1 MADNV
6 LIKLVQNVP
15 VTKNEV
21 VIHLLLDNIL
31 KSVDKV
37 YSYIV
42 FKENEF
48 AVQFNISQTD
58 KYNTLLPK
66 TIITD
71 IVKIIQ
77 DWDGD
82 KKGVIGYG
90 QPTID
95 VILEAFDPLVNKLA
109 YKQLEHWK
117 SYEFEDLCQICRLVM
132 ITLYNKGYYLHKRLI
147 EKSFMNEILMQM
159 RNNKYKPIIVSLD
172 DIFYKPLSNSSED
185 LTFADILQDD
195 TNEEREKEEL
205 RREAEHAIFEELK
218 DIIIELIGVRQW
230 NEFYRDYVNKHTTIW
245 SNKILLKIKNH
256 LNTLGLTRGK
266 FNDKYYK

>member
-21 VIHLLLDNIL
+21 VIHLSLDNVL
-31 KSVDKV
+31 KNVDKV

-42 FKENEF
+42 FKQDEF
-48 AVQFNISQTD
+48 VVQFNISQTD

-66 TIITD
+66 TIITN

-77 DWDGD
+77 EWDGN
-82 KKGVIGYG
+82 KTGIIGYG

-95 VILEAFDPLVNKLA
+95 IILEAFDPLVNKLA
-109 YKQLEHWK
+109 YKQAEHWK
-117 SYEFEDLCQICRLVM
+117 QYEHCDLCQICRLIM
-132 ITLYNKGYYLHKRLI
+132 IQLYNKGYYLHKSLI
-147 EKSFMNEILMQM
+147 EKSFVNEILVQI
-159 RNNKYKPIIVSLD
+159 RKDRYKPVILSIQDVFYKPIASG
-172 DIFYKPLSNSSED
+172 SEN
-185 LTFADILQDD
+185 LIFADIITDESQ
-195 TNEEREKEEL
+195 EIAEKEEQI
-205 RREAEHAIFEELK
+205 REAEHLIFEEIK
-218 DIIIELIGVRQW
+218 DIIIDLIGIRQW
-230 NEFYRDYVNKHTTIW
+230 NEFYRDYTNGHTTAW
-245 SNKILLKIKNH
+245 SRKIMLKIKNH